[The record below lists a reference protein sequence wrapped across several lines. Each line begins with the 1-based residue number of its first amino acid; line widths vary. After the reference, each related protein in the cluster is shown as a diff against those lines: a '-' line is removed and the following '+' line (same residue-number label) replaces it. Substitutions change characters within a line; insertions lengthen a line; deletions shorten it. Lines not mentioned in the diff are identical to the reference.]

1 MRLRPVC
8 TIAAAAVLAL
18 SLGACGDK
26 VAKITHGETEAS
38 YLDVGGLKYQVQI
51 SRALN
56 PRDVEDHGYLIGLGP
71 GDQQLTSQE
80 TWFGVFMRVQ
90 NPTNQPRPTASD
102 YTITDTEGTVFRP
115 LPLTAVN
122 LFAYRPGTL
131 GPSGITPIP
140 GSAPAEGP
148 IQGSLLLFK
157 IPFANL
163 ENRPLELE
171 IRNPQ
176 APQESASVALDI

>member
-8 TIAAAAVLAL
+8 TIAAAAALAL

-26 VAKITHGETEAS
+26 VAQITNGETEAS

-56 PRDVEDHGYLIGLGP
+56 PHDVEDRGYLVGLGR

-80 TWFGVFMRVQ
+80 TWFAVFVRVQ
-90 NPTNQPRPTASD
+90 NVSGRPRPTARD
-102 YTITDTEGTVFRP
+102 YTITDTQGTVFRP
-115 LPLTAVN
+115 VSLAGDN
-122 LFAYRPGTL
+122 LYAYRPGTL
-131 GPSGITPIP
+131 GPKGIIP
-140 GSAPAEGP
+140 VADSAPAEGP

-171 IRNPQ
+171 IKSPQ
-176 APQESASVALDI
+176 APTQSATVALDI

>member
-1 MRLRPVC
+1 MRFRPVC
-8 TIAAAAVLAL
+8 TIAAAAALAL

-26 VAKITHGETEAS
+26 VATVTTGETEAS

-56 PRDVEDHGYLIGLGP
+56 PHDAEDRGYLIGVGP

-80 TWFGVFMRVQ
+80 TWFAVFVRVQ
-90 NPTNQPRPTASD
+90 NVSGQPHPTASD
-102 YTITDTEGTVFRP
+102 YAITDTQGTVFRP
-115 LPLTAVN
+115 VTLGADN
-122 LFAYRPGTL
+122 LYAYRPGTL
-131 GPSGITPIP
+131 GPKGIVPVAD
-140 GSAPAEGP
+140 SAPAEGP

-171 IRNPQ
+171 IKSPQ
-176 APQESASVALDI
+176 GPPASATVALDI

>member
-26 VAKITHGETEAS
+26 VAKVTTGDTEAA

-56 PRDVEDHGYLIGLGP
+56 PRDAEDRGYLTGVGP
-71 GDQQLTSQE
+71 GDQQLTSKE
-80 TWFGVFMRVQ
+80 TWFAVFVRVQ
-90 NPTNQPRPTASD
+90 NTSGQPHPTASD
-102 YTITDTEGTVFRP
+102 YTITDTQGTVFRP
-115 LPLTAVN
+115 VPLSAVN

-131 GPSGITPIP
+131 GPKGIIPIAD
-140 GSAPAEGP
+140 SAPAEGP

-171 IRNPQ
+171 IKSPQ
-176 APQESASVALDI
+176 APPESASVALDI

>member
-8 TIAAAAVLAL
+8 TIAAAALAL

-26 VAKITHGETEAS
+26 VAKVTHGETEAS

-56 PRDVEDHGYLIGLGP
+56 PHDAEDRGYLVGVGP
-71 GDQQLTSQE
+71 GDQQLTPQE
-80 TWFGVFMRVQ
+80 TWFAVFVRVQ
-90 NPTNQPRPTASD
+90 NVSGQPHPTASD
-102 YTITDTEGTVFRP
+102 YAITDTQGTVFRP
-115 LPLTAVN
+115 LPLAADN

-131 GPSGITPIP
+131 DPKGIIP
-140 GSAPAEGP
+140 VADSAPAEGP

-171 IRNPQ
+171 IRSPQ

>member
-8 TIAAAAVLAL
+8 SIVVAAVLAL

-26 VAKITHGETEAS
+26 VAKVTTGDTEAS

-56 PRDVEDHGYLIGLGP
+56 PRDAEDRGYLIGLGP

-80 TWFGVFMRVQ
+80 TWFAVFMRVQ
-90 NPTNQPRPTASD
+90 NPTNQPHPTAGD

-115 LPLTAVN
+115 VPLAAVN

-131 GPSGITPIP
+131 GPKGIIPIADT
-140 GSAPAEGP
+140 APAEGP

-171 IRNPQ
+171 IKSPQ